1 MGRAGRIAEIFEYLV
16 KLSAPPPLFTFFIDE
31 FLEFFCVNKSG
42 YGGISIASDY
52 ELIPIQKMRNESP
65 RRKCGRSESVRVMH
79 DYSSFSGQPRLS
91 ERAMKRPS
99 DKF

>member
-1 MGRAGRIAEIFEYLV
+1 M
-16 KLSAPPPLFTFFIDE
+16 DE

-65 RRKCGRSESVRVMH
+65 RANAAGAK
-79 DYSSFSGQPRLS
+79 
-91 ERAMKRPS
+91 A
-99 DKF
+99 

>member
-1 MGRAGRIAEIFEYLV
+1 MSCA
-16 KLSAPPPLFTFFIDE
+16 LFTFFIDE

-65 RRKCGRSESVRVMH
+65 RANAAGAK
-79 DYSSFSGQPRLS
+79 
-91 ERAMKRPS
+91 A
-99 DKF
+99 

>member
-16 KLSAPPPLFTFFIDE
+16 KLSAPPPLFPFFLDE

-65 RRKCGRSESVRVMH
+65 RANAAGAK
-79 DYSSFSGQPRLS
+79 
-91 ERAMKRPS
+91 A
-99 DKF
+99 

>member
-31 FLEFFCVNKSG
+31 FLAFFCVNKSG

-65 RRKCGRSESVRVMH
+65 RANAAGAK
-79 DYSSFSGQPRLS
+79 
-91 ERAMKRPS
+91 A
-99 DKF
+99 